1 VERSHTNE
9 SLFQATN
16 CAGSSDWSAVTTHQ
30 MPASSPN
37 AVTGVEGVPSSSSI
51 SLAWSTPLTNGSP
64 ILHYNLMLGETV
76 ITAPL
81 NAYTLDNL
89 MPDTQYK

>member
-1 VERSHTNE
+1 
-9 SLFQATN
+9 
-16 CAGSSDWSAVTTHQ
+16 

-37 AVTGVEGVPSSSSI
+37 AVTQVEGVATSSSI
-51 SLAWSTPLTNGSP
+51 SLTWATPITNGSP

-76 ITAPL
+76 IIAPS